1 MAKKQAIEDALKQT
15 IDILTDAQTK
25 YKTLVKSEKDA
36 RINLQMGKLAL
47 AAEEFNA
54 VLSTPD
60 ACCPEWPNVCGAECP
75 CDDEKSD

>member
-1 MAKKQAIEDALKQT
+1 MGMKPEIDKALKHT
-15 IDILTDAQTK
+15 IEILNDAKTK
-25 YKTLVKSEKDA
+25 YKNLTKSEKDA
-36 RINLQMGKLAL
+36 RINEQMGKLAQ

-75 CDDEKSD
+75 CDNGESD